1 MNLNSID
8 DLKLSVRAY
17 NCLKN
22 AGVKTIEDMALIDLY
37 SLKNC
42 GRKTIDEIN
51 DKIEELILEGRY
63 SQDFI
68 NQNFPDSNRS
78 FLNQL
83 PLSVRATNILRL
95 LSVNNENDLLHLDYE
110 KLKNTR
116 NAGRKTIEEIID
128 YIEKNKNKLEEEAAF
143 NGTIHFD
150 ISINNIPNFCGTTLI
165 TELPLNS
172 NLKNALNNNNIITI
186 LDLLLNK
193 MQFEDSIM
201 PLYNAVYEYFH
212 NMAYG
217 PLTLSVSPD
226 LADLYINLP
235 FSMLNLKENYYIKIH
250 DLIEYIID
258 NFGNLEL
265 EDKLNSKLFLYWIN
279 SFDIVDKKQYFIDK
293 LMLKDK
299 EYEILSLRGTR
310 TLEEVGQLFGVT
322 RERIRQIEAKVVNK
336 INKNY
341 KLIPFKFIDNKKIY
355 YVNDL
360 DDFYSLLLYIDTIK
374 DEKSHI
380 FIKDDINSYY
390 LPVFYINKME
400 KFVHNNISQFENQGF
415 LEIDLSE
422 WNDNDILIR
431 VLDYLNLN
439 LYGNK
444 ISKKLT
450 KRLQVKYA
458 MKYINRPISISSIDD
473 QTEIVR
479 IVKSIF
485 GNDLEVGRGMEALI
499 ADAGVRVD
507 SGKYATSD
515 NIDPLSKELLSK
527 IVKYVKDRKIINT
540 RDLFIVFGEELTEH
554 NLNNETILYRYLKET
569 LSNELF
575 FHGVSAVISGDPEL
589 AGWGDLAIRIMK
601 ENHQPISKLSFMV
614 KYSLTDPVYNQLP
627 LYYDD
632 IIIWSSKELYLKSL
646 LDIPSN
652 IKDELIKIL
661 KIAQIVRFDE
671 VRKIINTL
679 DVNLMKLNNVKT
691 NDNLYNFLINI
702 LPECFEISKKNEE
715 VKYINSFKTIIEEVY
730 DETEELTL

>member
-1 MNLNSID
+1 MNSNSID
-8 DLKLSVRAY
+8 ELKLSVRAY
-17 NCLKN
+17 NCLKQ
-22 AGVKTIEDMALIDLY
+22 AGVKTIEDMALIDLS
-37 SLKNC
+37 SLRNC
-42 GRKTIDEIN
+42 GRKTINEIN
-51 DKIEELILEGRY
+51 EKIDELIISGKY
-63 SQDFI
+63 SQSFI
-68 NQNFPDSNRS
+68 NENFPDSNRT

-95 LSVNNENDLLHLDYE
+95 LSVKNENDLLHLDYD

-116 NAGRKTIEEIID
+116 NAGKKTIEEIID
-128 YIEKNKNKLEEEAAF
+128 YIENNKSKLEEEAAF

-150 ISINNIPNFCGTTLI
+150 MSISSIPNFCGTTLI
-165 TELPLNS
+165 DELPLNS
-172 NLKNALNNNNIITI
+172 SLKNVLNKNNIITV

-193 MQFEDSIM
+193 LQFEDSIM
-201 PLYNAVYEYFH
+201 PLYNAVYNYFH

-226 LADLYINLP
+226 LSDLYINLP
-235 FSMLNLKENYYIKIH
+235 FSMLDLKENYYIKIH

-258 NFGNLEL
+258 NFGDLEL

-279 SFDIVDKKQYFIDK
+279 SFDIVDKKKYFIDK

-310 TLEEVGQLFGVT
+310 TLEEVGQIFGVT
-322 RERIRQIEAKVVNK
+322 RERIRQIEAKAIIK
-336 INKNY
+336 INNNY

-355 YVNDL
+355 YVNEL

-380 FIKDDINSYY
+380 FIRDDNNSYY
-390 LPVFYINKME
+390 LPIFYINKL
-400 KFVHNNISQFENQGF
+400 KDFIHNNISQFENQGF
-415 LEIDLSE
+415 LEIDLNE
-422 WNDNDILIR
+422 WNNNDILIK

-439 LYGNK
+439 LYDNK

-458 MKYINRPISISSIDD
+458 MKYINRPISISSVED
-473 QTEIVR
+473 QKEIVKT
-479 IVKSIF
+479 VKFIF
-485 GNDLEVGRGMEALI
+485 GNEFEVGRGMEALI

-507 SGKYATSD
+507 SGKYAASD
-515 NIDPLSKELLSK
+515 NIEPLSKELLSR
-527 IVKYVKDRKIINT
+527 IVKYVQDRKIINT
-540 RDLFIVFGEELTEH
+540 RDLFIVFGDELIEH

-569 LSNELF
+569 LSNKLY

-601 ENHQPISKLSFMV
+601 ENHRPIGKLSFMV
-614 KYSLTDPVYNQLP
+614 EYSLTDSVYNQLP

-632 IIIWSSKELYLKSL
+632 IIVWSSKELYLKSL
-646 LDIPSN
+646 LDVPSN
-652 IKDELIKIL
+652 IKNDLIKIL
-661 KIAQIVRFDE
+661 KNSQIVSFDE
-671 VRKIINTL
+671 VRRILNTL
-679 DVNLMKLNNVKT
+679 DINLMALNNVKT

-702 LPECFEISKKNEE
+702 LPKDFEINKQDEE
-715 VKYINSFKTIIEEVY
+715 IKYIDSFKTVIEEVY